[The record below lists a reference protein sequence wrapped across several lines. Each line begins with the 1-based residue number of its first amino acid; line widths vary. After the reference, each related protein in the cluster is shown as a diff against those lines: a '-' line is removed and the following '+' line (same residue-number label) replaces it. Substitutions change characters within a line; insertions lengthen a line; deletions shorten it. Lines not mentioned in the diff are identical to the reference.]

1 MLYEKLKK
9 LSSTNFKRYCGVEK
23 ETFDKMCEIVREKS
37 AARRLIKGRAPKLE
51 IADQVLLTLEYWR
64 EYRTMFHL
72 AAGWGIS
79 ESAVSRII
87 TKVEDILS
95 ASTEFVLPGKRRG
108 DLSPE
113 IEVVVVAV
121 VESPIQRPKK
131 TKAILFGQEKAA
143 HDKNSGAGVQKDKT
157 NH

>member
-9 LSSTNFKRYCGVEK
+9 LSSANFKRYCGVEK
-23 ETFDKMCEIVREKS
+23 ETFEKMCEIVREKS
-37 AARRLIKGRAPKLE
+37 AAQRLIEGRPPKLE

-79 ESAVSRII
+79 ESSVSRII
-87 TKVEDILS
+87 TRVEDILS
-95 ASTEFVLPGKRRG
+95 VSKEFVLSGTRRA

-113 IEVVVVAV
+113 IEVVVVDV
-121 VESPIQRPKK
+121 VESPIERPKK
-131 TKAILFGQEKAA
+131 NKSDIIPARKSATR
-143 HDKNSGAGVQKDKT
+143 
-157 NH
+157 

>member
-9 LSSTNFKRYCGVEK
+9 LSSANFKRYCGVEK
-23 ETFDKMCEIVREKS
+23 ETFEKMCEIVREKS
-37 AARRLIKGRAPKLE
+37 AAQRLIEGRPPKLE

-79 ESAVSRII
+79 ESSVSRII
-87 TKVEDILS
+87 TRVEDILS
-95 ASTEFVLPGKRRG
+95 VSKEFVLPGTRRA

-113 IEVVVVAV
+113 IEVVVVDV
-121 VESPIQRPKK
+121 VESPIERPKK
-131 TKAILFGQEKAA
+131 NKSDIIPARKSATR
-143 HDKNSGAGVQKDKT
+143 
-157 NH
+157 